1 MPDSSPGEHAAPEPT
16 PESAPDI
23 IDAEIVE
30 DPAALLAA
38 AKADPPAF
46 TPDYDERGVPS
57 FDYVRAKI
65 EGRSATAV
73 GGTELAGET
82 EQGRALDEQ
91 MAERDRKAKE
101 KLDEIR
107 RSLGG

>member
-1 MPDSSPGEHAAPEPT
+1 MPDSSPGEQSAPTPASEEAPE
-16 PESAPDI
+16 I

-46 TPDYDERGVPS
+46 SPDYDEHGVPS

-65 EGRSATAV
+65 EGRSAVAV
-73 GGTELAGET
+73 GSTELAGET
-82 EQGRALDEQ
+82 AEGRALDEQ

>member
-1 MPDSSPGEHAAPEPT
+1 MPDSSPEEPSATDPAGEVV
-16 PESAPDI
+16 
-23 IDAEIVE
+23 DAEIVE
-30 DPAALLAA
+30 EPTA
-38 AKADPPAF
+38 PPAPATPLPPGS
-46 TPDYDERGVPS
+46 TPDYDDRGVPS

-65 EGRSATAV
+65 EGRSATAI
-73 GGTELAGET
+73 GSTELAGET

>member
-1 MPDSSPGEHAAPEPT
+1 MPDSSPGEPTAPETTSEVPA
-16 PESAPDI
+16 EV

-46 TPDYDERGVPS
+46 TPDYDDHGVPS
-57 FDYVRAKI
+57 LDYVRAKI

-73 GGTELAGET
+73 GSTELAGET
-82 EQGRALDEQ
+82 AQGRALDEQ

>member
-1 MPDSSPGEHAAPEPT
+1 MPDPSPEEPSAPEST
-16 PESAPDI
+16 PENDADVV
-23 IDAEIVE
+23 DAEIVD

-38 AKADPPAF
+38 AKADPPAV
-46 TPDYDERGVPS
+46 TPDYDEHGVPS

-65 EGRSATAV
+65 EGRSDTAV
-73 GGTELAGET
+73 GSTELAGET
-82 EQGRALDEQ
+82 AQGRALDEQ
-91 MAERDRKAKE
+91 VAERNRKAKE

>member
-1 MPDSSPGEHAAPEPT
+1 MPDSSPGKPT
-16 PESAPDI
+16 A
-23 IDAEIVE
+23 DAEIVDAELVE
-30 DPAALLAA
+30 DPVAPAVPTPPIPLAV
-38 AKADPPAF
+38 
-46 TPDYDERGVPS
+46 TGDYDDRGVPS

-65 EGRSATAV
+65 EGRAAAAI
-73 GGTELAGET
+73 GHTELAGET

-91 MAERDRKAKE
+91 LAERDRKAKE

>member
-1 MPDSSPGEHAAPEPT
+1 MPDSSPGEPTAPEPT
-16 PESAPDI
+16 PEVPAEI

-30 DPAALLAA
+30 DPAALLEA

-46 TPDYDERGVPS
+46 TPDYDEHGVPS

-73 GGTELAGET
+73 GSTELAGET
-82 EQGRALDEQ
+82 AQGRALDEQ